1 MNKVVRKMNNNN
13 KHKVVKEYSAVHNDI
28 MNLNI

>member
-28 MNLNI
+28 IDN